1 VARHSRKPQA
11 RELTG
16 RGKKAMIQKAVE
28 RRSEFRF
35 PMVVPVEY
43 LEPDA
48 PALLSYTLNLSKN
61 GTFLSSDNHPLGTG
75 IRFRIHLNLPFEQES
90 SRIFRT
96 EGTVVW
102 NRAQPFKSKRNGMGI
117 RLIEPLPESL
127 LLNALANNIKRQIE
141 EAKAKKPA
149 EEKVERLE
157 SELKRVRRL
166 VVLGSCAERILFE
179 LSNPILAL
187 SRQLEIIQMKMHEHE
202 RRLEEHGETD
212 ERKFKKI
219 TRDFDKSC
227 SKIEN
232 ILKDYRKL
240 SELVRIVRYDRE
252 TLQRRIGRKFKQ

>member
-1 VARHSRKPQA
+1 
-11 RELTG
+11 
-16 RGKKAMIQKAVE
+16 MIQKAVE

-43 LEPDA
+43 FPPDA

-61 GTFLSSDNHPLGTG
+61 GAFLSSDNHPLGTG
-75 IRFRIHLNLPFEQES
+75 IRFRIHLNLPFDQEPS
-90 SRIFRT
+90 GIFRT
-96 EGTVVW
+96 EGIIVW
-102 NRAQPFKSKRNGMGI
+102 NRARHFKSKRNGMGV

-141 EAKAKKPA
+141 EGKAKKPV

-166 VVLGSCAERILFE
+166 VALGSYAERILFE

-187 SRQLEIIQMKMHEHE
+187 SRQLEIIMMKMHEHE

-212 ERKFKKI
+212 EKKFKKI

-227 SKIEN
+227 SKIDN
-232 ILKDYRKL
+232 ILKDYRKI
-240 SELVRIVRYDRE
+240 SELAHIVRDDRE
-252 TLQRRIGRKFKQ
+252 TLQRRMRRKYKQ

>member
-1 VARHSRKPQA
+1 
-11 RELTG
+11 
-16 RGKKAMIQKAVE
+16 MIQKAVE

-43 LEPDA
+43 FPPDA

-61 GTFLSSDNHPLGTG
+61 GAFVSSDNHPLDTG
-75 IRFRIHLNLPFEQES
+75 IRFKIHLNLPFEQEY

-102 NRAQPFKSKRNGMGI
+102 NRAQPFKSKRNGMGV
-117 RLIEPLPESL
+117 RLIEALPESL

-141 EAKAKKPA
+141 EGKAKKPA
-149 EEKVERLE
+149 EEKLERLE
-157 SELKRVRRL
+157 SELKRIRRL
-166 VVLGSCAERILFE
+166 VGLGSWAERILFE

-202 RRLEEHGETD
+202 RSLEERGRPD
-212 ERKFKKI
+212 EKKFKKI
-219 TRDFDKSC
+219 ARDFDKSC

-232 ILKDYRKL
+232 ILKDYRKI
-240 SELVRIVRYDRE
+240 SELAHIVRYHRE
-252 TLQRRIGRKFKQ
+252 TRQRRVGRKFKQ